1 MDGGAKF
8 APHLIEEVYNLE
20 DALVVAGFLNSFIR
34 HADVVKIANLA
45 QIVNVIA
52 PILTR
57 GDELLIQS
65 IFYPFEM
72 FSRRREGISLRT
84 VVAGP
89 TYEAKTHGQAKFID
103 ASAILDGDRL
113 HVFVTNR
120 SPNES
125 ATVQVR
131 ARSPRP
137 YADRDIVA
145 LESAEHLTGPD
156 AKAAN
161 SFEQPDVVQARPFTE
176 VKIAQGVASIELG
189 PLSVAALTFELQRT
203 TAYSGGKP

>member
-1 MDGGAKF
+1 MECLVQEPADGWW
-8 APHLIEEVYNLE
+8 
-20 DALVVAGFLNSFIR
+20 R
-34 HADVVKIANLA
+34 

-72 FSRRREGISLRT
+72 FSRRREGVSLRT
-84 VVAGP
+84 LVAGP
-89 TYEAKTHGQAKFID
+89 TYEARTHGQVKFID

-125 ATVQVR
+125 ATVRVKL
-131 ARSPRP
+131 
-137 YADRDIVA
+137 ADRDIVA
-145 LESAEHLTGPD
+145 LESAELLTGPD

-161 SFEQPDVVQARPFTE
+161 SFDQPDVVQARPFTE
-176 VKIAQGVASIELG
+176 VQFAQGVASAEVV
-189 PLSVAALTFELQRT
+189 PLSVAALTFKL
-203 TAYSGGKP
+203 